1 MCISHVCSTVTVQLN
16 IFHFVVVVKKCAC
29 MCLCCGGLH
38 VQRKWNLVPESPDG
52 MFYFHREQK
61 ADESIPSLDLAT
73 RAIEYA
79 HELEMII

>member
-1 MCISHVCSTVTVQLN
+1 
-16 IFHFVVVVKKCAC
+16 
-29 MCLCCGGLH
+29 
-38 VQRKWNLVPESPDG
+38 
-52 MFYFHREQK
+52 MFYFHRELK

>member
-1 MCISHVCSTVTVQLN
+1 MFLYISVM
-16 IFHFVVVVKKCAC
+16 VV
-29 MCLCCGGLH
+29 LC
-38 VQRKWNLVPESPDG
+38 VQRKWDLVSEKPDG

-61 ADESIPSLDLAT
+61 ADESIPSLELAT